1 MSSFKIIP
9 RQYIKKSVW
18 QPGGKRKKQ
27 KDDFFAGWS
36 KSNAVAPLKIDTAG
50 NFFCKD
56 LKKGKKRKTNMKK
69 NIKKQKTVLN
79 KEIMELAIKQL
90 A

>member
-1 MSSFKIIP
+1 MFGSQAEKEKS
-9 RQYIKKSVW
+9 KKMIFLL
-18 QPGGKRKKQ
+18 GGAK
-27 KDDFFAGWS
+27 AS
-36 KSNAVAPLKIDTAG
+36 AVAPLKIDTAG

-69 NIKKQKTVLN
+69 NIKKQKTVLK

>member
-1 MSSFKIIP
+1 MFGSQAEKEKS
-9 RQYIKKSVW
+9 KKMIFLL
-18 QPGGKRKKQ
+18 GGAK
-27 KDDFFAGWS
+27 AS
-36 KSNAVAPLKIDTAG
+36 AVAPLKIDTAG